1 LPPSNWEYL
10 ARNNCYFSLAFSEA
24 RIEIAKVVLFS
35 SSFLTID
42 NNIMN
47 RNEISER
54 WRALQELLLALPLED
69 VKYLRRHIVAIE
81 KYLMKKLERSKEQ

>member
-1 LPPSNWEYL
+1 
-10 ARNNCYFSLAFSEA
+10 
-24 RIEIAKVVLFS
+24 
-35 SSFLTID
+35 
-42 NNIMN
+42 MN